1 MKNILITGANRGIG
15 KALAIAFGQKG
26 HTVIITARK
35 SAAGNETL
43 NELIQLG
50 IDAHFYKM
58 DVALDEE
65 IAKTA
70 EAVAAKFGHLDLLIN
85 NAGIMSDEEG
95 WIGNST
101 LTVSDKAFT
110 KTMVTN
116 FMGPWKVSK
125 AFIPLLEKGTAAQL
139 LNVSAKIASLQMGS
153 DKKSPTFQSKPFAYN
168 VSKSALNQL
177 TIHLAHA
184 LRRQKIRVLSIY
196 PGWVKTDM
204 GGANALFDP
213 SEAANR
219 IIEITNNNE
228 FLSGT
233 FVDYD
238 HELPW

>member
-26 HTVIITARK
+26 HAVIITARK
-35 SAAGNETL
+35 SAAGNDTL
-43 NELIQLG
+43 TELLQLG

-65 IAKTA
+65 IEKTA
-70 EAVAAKFGHLDLLIN
+70 KAVEAKFGHIDLLIN

-110 KTMVTN
+110 KTMVAN

-125 AFIPLLEKGTAAQL
+125 AFITLLEKSTEGQI
-139 LNVSAKIASLQMGS
+139 LNISAKIASLTMGS

-204 GGANALFDP
+204 GGGNALFEP
-213 SEAANR
+213 NEAADR
-219 IIEITNNNE
+219 IVEITNNKE
-228 FLSGT
+228 FLSGS

>member
-1 MKNILITGANRGIG
+1 MKNILITGSNRGIG
-15 KALAIAFGQKG
+15 KALAIAFGQEG
-26 HTVIITARK
+26 HTIILTARK
-35 SAAGNETL
+35 SAAGIETT

-50 IDAHFYKM
+50 INAHFFKM
-58 DVALDEE
+58 DVALDDE
-65 IAKTA
+65 ITS
-70 EAVAAKFGHLDLLIN
+70 VAAAVDNQFGHIDVLIN
-85 NAGIMSDEEG
+85 NAGMMSDEEG
-95 WIGNST
+95 WIGNSS

-125 AFIPLLEKGTAAQL
+125 AFIPLLEKGSQPQL
-139 LNVSAKIASLQMGS
+139 LNISAKIASLQLSS

-204 GGANALFDP
+204 GGGNATFE
-213 SEAANR
+213 SNEAANR
-219 IIEITNNNE
+219 IIEVTNNAE
-228 FLSGT
+228 FLSGS

>member
-1 MKNILITGANRGIG
+1 MKNILITGANRGVG

-35 SAAGNETL
+35 SAAGIETL

-70 EAVAAKFGHLDLLIN
+70 EAVEAKFGHLDMLIN

-101 LTVSDKAFT
+101 LTVSDRAFT

-116 FMGPWKVSK
+116 FMGPWKVAK
-125 AFIPLLEKGTAAQL
+125 AFIPLLEKSSAGQL
-139 LNVSAKIASLQMGS
+139 LNISAKIASLTLGS
-153 DKKSPTFQSKPFAYN
+153 DKKSPTYQSKPFAYN
-168 VSKSALNQL
+168 VSKGALNQL
-177 TIHLAHA
+177 TVHLAHA
-184 LRRQKIRVLSIY
+184 LRREKIKVLSIY

-204 GGANALFDP
+204 GGANALF
-213 SEAANR
+213 SAEEAAER
-219 IIEITNNNE
+219 IISISNNNE
-228 FLSGT
+228 FSSGS
-233 FVDYD
+233 FVDFD